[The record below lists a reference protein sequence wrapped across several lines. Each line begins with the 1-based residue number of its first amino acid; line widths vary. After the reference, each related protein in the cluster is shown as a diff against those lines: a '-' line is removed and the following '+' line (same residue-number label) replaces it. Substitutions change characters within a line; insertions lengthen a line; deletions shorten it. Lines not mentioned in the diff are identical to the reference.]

1 MKKSNEGNNKKEK
14 GKSKSGAS
22 EKEEP
27 LEAIIREFR
36 QSLSSYEG
44 NEERTRELQKKICI
58 LGKRS
63 RDPILKILYD
73 KKDVARRYMP
83 WIIAEIEPAT
93 AGEILMPLIND
104 KDLIDDICGALHG
117 INVPVVPQLIKMF
130 NKKLKMN
137 SSGKNA
143 LTANNIFL
151 SIGKVQS
158 DESLEFM
165 NSVLDEYT
173 TEMPKEEFDPSEL
186 DWKFKNL
193 DFFYI
198 LEAFVR
204 QQDERSIDRL
214 KKVRDMFPPEYTDHL
229 SCQIAIGRII
239 KKKPDDGFL
248 PLEVMDIMIPPWKI
262 SDMLFENESSMSVE
276 DWFEREYGEYFTPD
290 IYDRK
295 KEPKKRNR
303 AGKK

>member
-1 MKKSNEGNNKKEK
+1 MKKSNEENNKKNGNNKSQAPAGDE
-14 GKSKSGAS
+14 S
-22 EKEEP
+22 

-36 QSLSSYEG
+36 QSLSPYER
-44 NEERTRELQKKICI
+44 NEERTRQLQSVICI

-63 RDPILKILYD
+63 MEPILKMLHD
-73 KKDVARRYMP
+73 KRDVARTYVP
-83 WIIAEIEPAT
+83 WIIAEIDPST
-93 AGEILMPLIND
+93 AGKILMPLISD
-104 KDLIDDICGALHG
+104 KDLIDDISGALHG
-117 INVPVVPQLIKMF
+117 INVPVLPQLIKMF
-130 NKKLKMN
+130 NKKLKVDTT
-137 SSGKNA
+137 GKDV
-143 LTANNIFL
+143 LSANNIFL
-151 SIGKVQS
+151 SIGKVRC

-165 NSVLDEYT
+165 NSVLDEYIN
-173 TEMPKEEFDPSEL
+173 EMPKEEFDTSEM

-193 DFFYI
+193 DFFYV

-214 KKVRDMFPPEYTDHL
+214 KKVRDIFPPEYMDHL
-229 SCQIAIGRII
+229 ACQIAIGRII

-248 PLEVMDIMIPPWKI
+248 PLEVMDIMIPSWKI
-262 SDMLFENESSMSVE
+262 SDVLFGNKSSMSVD

-303 AGKK
+303 ANHK